1 MQEIIDN
8 VKLYTYGY
16 CEYVNNHNIFIK
28 KIPTMYYECSIPD
41 EIFDTENYTLIDK
54 NAHIPSHKQESDAK
68 RVVNNTVHHARYFR
82 VNERDKLFWTFYIFS
97 NGLEMYSEMGMK
109 NLICEKK
116 EKMELI
122 DNVVRKN
129 IEVLKRYKIRI
140 TKSIIEN
147 LAYGKNISFQTFQ
160 VLCIL
165 HEITF
170 IIQYKKCYY
179 ECIHPNPDITPTPY
193 ICTLNEKGDLSILFD
208 KECNIDKFRNENTNI
223 SSAIGFTC
231 YYTWK
236 GIKKKIP
243 KSFSEYTAEITALSD
258 LFSIKE

>member
-1 MQEIIDN
+1 MNYYITLNTKKKMLKISILHPDKLFKAIIVFVFIQMQEIIDN

-109 NLICEKK
+109 NLI
-116 EKMELI
+116 
-122 DNVVRKN
+122 
-129 IEVLKRYKIRI
+129 
-140 TKSIIEN
+140 
-147 LAYGKNISFQTFQ
+147 F
-160 VLCIL
+160 
-165 HEITF
+165 
-170 IIQYKKCYY
+170 
-179 ECIHPNPDITPTPY
+179 
-193 ICTLNEKGDLSILFD
+193 
-208 KECNIDKFRNENTNI
+208 
-223 SSAIGFTC
+223 
-231 YYTWK
+231 
-236 GIKKKIP
+236 
-243 KSFSEYTAEITALSD
+243 
-258 LFSIKE
+258 